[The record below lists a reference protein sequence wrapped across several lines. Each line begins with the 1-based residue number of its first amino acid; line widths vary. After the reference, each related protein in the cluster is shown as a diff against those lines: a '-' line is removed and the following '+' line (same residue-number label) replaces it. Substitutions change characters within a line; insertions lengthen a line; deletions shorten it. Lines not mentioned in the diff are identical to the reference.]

1 MLELAGAPCK
11 RHAFI
16 FEEFPPVSPSRLLAS
31 LRRYAT
37 PSGAALVLRS
47 LRDRGIVAKSPL
59 FDREWYLRE
68 HPDVGLSGVDPVLHY
83 LTAGHAA
90 GLSPSAS
97 FCGPEYAA
105 LHRLPRTVNP
115 VVHYETIGRKT
126 GLPTS
131 FLRPEDAVSTEETLL
146 RIQTKAVRGEP
157 LRAVFLVASA
167 AMFPARPLFDAM
179 LRDPRFAPEIIVVP
193 DLRWKGDS
201 FDPTAAMQRCSE
213 ELTATLPPGRLR
225 MAQPGENGCWPDL
238 LAAFDFAV
246 FPSPYDL
253 SSPQYN
259 PRWLTGRP
267 VLGLYANYGYPCT
280 KFALPVLGMDSYT
293 RFWKVF
299 LESDQALRHYREA
312 SPIGGTN
319 GCVVGDIKMDALP
332 PCVPHSRKR
341 VLLAP
346 HHSVEGGLNENLAL
360 SNFLRLAD
368 DFAALPN
375 QYPEIDF
382 VLRPHPFLFPVLA
395 RKDFW
400 GKVRCEAWKNAWL
413 AHPNAFWSEDGAYL
427 DEFAASDAIIQD
439 CSSFLM
445 EYLYTGNPCCY
456 ILKAPS
462 DIEEKFLPDGQ
473 SCLRTCHLAYRAGD
487 IDEFLRD
494 TVLGG
499 HDPHAADRA
508 ALARRILVNHPHAA
522 DAALTEIKQAFE
534 PNSTKG
540 PAAS

>member
-1 MLELAGAPCK
+1 MTFRDLRAK
-11 RHAFI
+11 I
-16 FEEFPPVSPSRLLAS
+16 
-31 LRRYAT
+31 RRYGT
-37 PSGAALVLRS
+37 PSGLLRLVRAV
-47 LRDRGIVAKSPL
+47 RDRSIVAKSPL

-83 LTAGHAA
+83 LTAGQAA
-90 GLSPSAS
+90 GLSPSAR

-126 GLPTS
+126 GLATS
-131 FLRPEDAVSTEETLL
+131 FLRPEDAVSTEETLR
-146 RIQTKAVRGEP
+146 RIRAKADRGEP

-179 LRDPRFAPEIIVVP
+179 RRDPRFSAEIAVIP
-193 DLRWKGDS
+193 DLRWNGSS
-201 FDPTAAMQRCSE
+201 FDPETAMRRCSE
-213 ELTATLPPGRLR
+213 ALSPTLPPGCLR
-225 MAQPGENGCWPDL
+225 IVHADENGVWPDL
-238 LAAFDFAV
+238 LATFDFAV
-246 FPSPYDL
+246 FPTPYDL
-253 SSPQYN
+253 SAPQYN

-299 LESDQALRHYREA
+299 LESEQALRHYREA

-319 GCVVGDIKMDALP
+319 GCVAGAIKMDALP

-368 DFAALPN
+368 DFATLPDR
-375 QYPEIDF
+375 YPDIDF

-395 RKDFW
+395 RNDFW
-400 GKVRCEAWKNAWL
+400 GAARCETWKNEWL
-413 AHPNAFWSEDGAYL
+413 AHPNAFWSEGGAYL

-456 ILKAPS
+456 ILKTPG
-462 DIEEKFLPDGQ
+462 DVEEKFLPDGQ
-473 SCLRTCHLAYRAGD
+473 ACLHACHLAYSASD
-487 IDEFLRD
+487 IDDFLRD
-494 TVLGG
+494 TVIAG
-499 HDPHAADRA
+499 HDPHVSARK
-508 ALARRILVNHPHAA
+508 ALANRLLVNHPHAA
-522 DAALTEIKQAFE
+522 DAALSAIQFSVAI
-534 PNSTKG
+534 
-540 PAAS
+540 